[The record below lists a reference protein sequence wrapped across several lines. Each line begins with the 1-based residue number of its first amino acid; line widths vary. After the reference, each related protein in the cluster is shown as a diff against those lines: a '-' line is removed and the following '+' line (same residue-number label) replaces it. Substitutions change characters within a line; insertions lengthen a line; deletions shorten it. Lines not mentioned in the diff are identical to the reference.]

1 MPCSA
6 HNLIKLHIA
15 DGLVRIP
22 AGWSESCYIRFPEG
36 ERQPL
41 EDSLNAGVS
50 CWKDRFRSNLGEQV
64 HQVRDPPTI
73 ELLHRFDEPAS
84 EILIREWFTQPMK
97 FLHGPV
103 PRHRIGQTSLVAQL
117 FFHENPLVFSEDRD
131 SGIKFFGITSGETL
145 IGTDLHSRKQRLRIR
160 RLNACRLQLRW
171 PHLIVE
177 QSRCD
182 EVFEIVLGLLFALG
196 MIRRTIATTSREI
209 ERSLEDFAVAAL
221 DICRLQPVE

>member
-15 DGLVRIP
+15 DGLVRVP
-22 AGWSESCYIRFPEG
+22 AGWSKSCYIGFPEG
-36 ERQPL
+36 ERHPL

-50 CWKDRFRSNLGEQV
+50 CWIDRCRSNLGEQV
-64 HQVRDPPTI
+64 HQVRYPPTI

-117 FFHENPLVFSEDRD
+117 FFHKNPLVFRGDRD
-131 SGIKFFGITSGETL
+131 SGIKLFGITSGETL

-171 PHLIVE
+171 PHLSVA
-177 QSRCD
+177 QRPRD
-182 EVFEIVLGLLFALG
+182 DAFEIVVGLLFGLG
-196 MIRRTIATTSREI
+196 LVLGTRAPTSCEIA
-209 ERSLEDFAVAAL
+209 RSLVDGAVLAL
-221 DICRLQPVE
+221 DICR